1 MGAILWPLLPL
12 ELPLASTPRVC
23 KSIRVGEQATTFA
36 VLSYQDHHSFCRC
49 YLFGDSILGKMIETK
64 RSSVI
69 PEASPLCKSIIRDK
83 AFRISLLV
91 KLFELYGTFT
101 ENLLKQSPMLNNIAK
116 NKFLLSNSP
125 SWLFP

>member
-1 MGAILWPLLPL
+1 MSEGQ
-12 ELPLASTPRVC
+12 E
-23 KSIRVGEQATTFA
+23 TFWA
-36 VLSYQDHHSFCRC
+36 
-49 YLFGDSILGKMIETK
+49 
-64 RSSVI
+64 
-69 PEASPLCKSIIRDK
+69 LCNSIIRDK